1 MHLATKKLP
10 LLVPLLEPV
19 CPRDVFPRTWNLRPC
34 WLVLQYSTPNG
45 IQPVV
50 RETLPD
56 VLRPEEEK
64 ESVPNALHA
73 GEHDVRHCG
82 TRRNRTSAAA
92 SGDGARRVRSN
103 RGGNR
108 EFFLK
113 KPLPDGPRK
122 PPTALGPLA
131 AAGEPVPGSDA
142 IAGDGVPCPSRSPDT
157 AARPATA
164 TISLPP
170 CYMPCYSSVPRNEGG

>member
-1 MHLATKKLP
+1 MHLATRKLP

-19 CPRDVFPRTWNLRPC
+19 CPRGVFPRTGNLLPC
-34 WLVLQYSTPNG
+34 RSVLQYSTPNG
-45 IQPVV
+45 IRPMV
-50 RETLPD
+50 RETVPD
-56 VLRPEEEK
+56 VLRPKEER
-64 ESVPNALHA
+64 ESVANALHA

-92 SGDGARRVRSN
+92 NGAGARRVRSS

-108 EFFLK
+108 EFFGK

-131 AAGEPVPGSDA
+131 VADEPVPGSDT
-142 IAGDGVPCPSRSPDT
+142 IAGDDIPGPSRSPDT

-164 TISLPP
+164 SISLPP
-170 CYMPCYSSVPRNEGG
+170 RYTPCYSSAPKNDEG